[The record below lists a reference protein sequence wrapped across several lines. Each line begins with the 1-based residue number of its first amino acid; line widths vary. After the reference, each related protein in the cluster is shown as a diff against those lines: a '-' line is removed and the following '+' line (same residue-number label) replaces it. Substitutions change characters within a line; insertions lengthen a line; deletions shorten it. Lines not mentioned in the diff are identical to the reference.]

1 MQTCMAAFAFAISAT
16 SKTSF
21 SDGKNTAYTLLHV
34 DQMRPDCQI
43 NFSGQISSD
52 TRSYFYFLATLIYLV
67 EGTSFDVG
75 QGDDLAF
82 GRFSTANVKPVADC
96 PRKCDISKKSYFN
109 QSMIHDE
116 SLRTS
121 IYTTENV
128 RFLLKTNN
136 CPYIPTQKLQDTNR
150 EKACIII

>member
-1 MQTCMAAFAFAISAT
+1 MQTCMAAFAFSISAT

-21 SDGKNTAYTLLHV
+21 PDDKNTAYTLLQV

-52 TRSYFYFLATLIYLV
+52 TICLATLIYLV

-82 GRFSTANVKPVADC
+82 GRFGTANVKPVADC
-96 PRKCDISKKSYFN
+96 PRMRKWDISKKSYFN

-116 SLRTS
+116 SLKTS
-121 IYTTENV
+121 IYTTV
-128 RFLLKTNN
+128 LIYLHRS
-136 CPYIPTQKLQDTNR
+136 Y
-150 EKACIII
+150 CIGY